1 MKYQEKEL
9 KFDQEMCN
17 NGPNATVA
25 AHIKSRLSFK
35 RFAYKFNNV
44 FSTRSMGMTVNFS
57 LNLC

>member
-25 AHIKSRLSFK
+25 AHIKSRLSSK

-44 FSTRSMGMTVNFS
+44 FSTHSMGMTVNFS
-57 LNLC
+57 